1 MTWLRGRAPRFFG
14 TSFAH
19 VCEKEFEMSLPLLSL
34 LALPAAAVILYF
46 SVADL
51 LRAIPDSNDDFLCY

>member
-1 MTWLRGRAPRFFG
+1 MTWRRGCAPRFF
-14 TSFAH
+14 SINFAW
-19 VCEKEFEMSLPLLSL
+19 VCEKESKMSLPLLSL
-34 LALPAAAVILYF
+34 LALPAAAAILYF